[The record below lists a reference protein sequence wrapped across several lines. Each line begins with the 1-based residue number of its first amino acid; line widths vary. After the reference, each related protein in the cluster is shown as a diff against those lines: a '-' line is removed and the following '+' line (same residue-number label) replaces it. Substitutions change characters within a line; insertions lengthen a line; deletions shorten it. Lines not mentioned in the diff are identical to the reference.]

1 MEQRQKRETAMTE
14 NSLFKTYNRAPVS
27 FSTGEGVWLN
37 GSDGRRYLDMG
48 AGIAVTSLG
57 HQHPHL
63 VETLQKAAAGVWHTS
78 NLYDIPE
85 QRRLGDRLVAA
96 TFADRVF
103 FCNSG
108 AEANE
113 AAIKTARR
121 YQFVSGAPERTRIIT
136 MEGAFHGRTL
146 GTIAAGGS
154 PKYLEGFGEPLT
166 GFDQVPFNDLEAV
179 KRAITPETAAIMVE
193 LVQGEGGIRVMDH
206 AVARGLRQ
214 LADEHGLM
222 LVFDEVQ
229 TGMGRLGTLFAYQHY
244 GVAPDILAAAK
255 GLGGGFPIGACLAT
269 EAAAA
274 GMVPGTHGTTF
285 GGNSLA
291 CAVGNAVLDVVLEDG
306 FLAEVRRKGLVALQL
321 LAGVVDSHPDI
332 YKGVRGEGLMLG
344 VQCRAG
350 IADVTAA
357 AREAGLIVI
366 PAGENTARLIPA
378 LTVSDEEL
386 REAAR
391 MLDEAAVAL
400 ETKAAEVDS

>member
-1 MEQRQKRETAMTE
+1 MTHS
-14 NSLFKTYNRAPVS
+14 SLFKTYNRAPVS
-27 FSTGEGVWLN
+27 FATGEGVWLN

-63 VETLQKAAAGVWHTS
+63 VAKLTEAVAGVWHTS
-78 NLYDIPE
+78 NLFVIPE
-85 QRRLGDRLVAA
+85 QERLAERLAEA

-121 YQFVSGAPERTRIIT
+121 YQYVNGAPERTRIIT

-154 PKYLEGFGEPLT
+154 PKYLEGFGEPLA

-179 KRAITPETAAIMVE
+179 KAAIGPQTAAIMVE
-193 LVQGEGGIRVMDH
+193 LIQGEGGIRALDR
-206 AVARGLRQ
+206 AVARGLRE
-214 LADEHGLM
+214 LADANGL
-222 LVFDEVQ
+222 LLIFDEVQ
-229 TGMGRLGTLFAYQHY
+229 TGVGRLGTLFAYQDY

-255 GLGGGFPIGACLAT
+255 GLGGGFPVGACLAT

-285 GGNSLA
+285 GGNALA
-291 CAVGNAVLDVVLEDG
+291 GAVGNAVLDVVLEDG
-306 FLAEVRRKGLVALQL
+306 FLEEVKRKGLFAKQL
-321 LAGVVDSHPDI
+321 LAGVVDAHPAI
-332 YKGVRGEGLMLG
+332 YESVRGEGMMLG
-344 VQCRAG
+344 VKCKAPVG
-350 IADVTAA
+350 EVTAA
-357 AREAGLIVI
+357 AREEGLLVI
-366 PAGENTARLIPA
+366 PAGENTARLLPPLVA
-378 LTVSDEEL
+378 SDDDL
-386 REAAR
+386 REAAAR
-391 MLDEAAVAL
+391 LDRAATVL
-400 ETKAAEVDS
+400 EKKAGSAG